1 MPMRKVAA
9 IMSVLT
15 FCVVPALAQNTPA
28 PAAKTADVGTYGL
41 GTAPTQQQVAG
52 WNIDASRPDGSGL
65 PPGSGNVTQGKQVYE
80 QTCVACHGADGTG
93 PMDRLVGGKDTLGSK
108 KPVRTV
114 GSYWPYA
121 TTLWDYIDRA
131 MPFNNPHSLSPDQVY
146 AVAAYVLFLNHI
158 VPQDATMDRDTLP
171 KVKMPNQ
178 GDFIH
183 PDPRPDLHN
192 TACMSNCPP
201 LGLKTTKPE
210 KPNPSQVQ

>member
-1 MPMRKVAA
+1 MRNITATICVLAACVA
-9 IMSVLT
+9 
-15 FCVVPALAQNTPA
+15 PALAQNA
-28 PAAKTADVGTYGL
+28 PPTAPTGKTSDAGPYGL
-41 GTAPTQQQVAG
+41 GTVPTRQQIAG

-65 PPGSGNVTQGKQVYE
+65 PPGSGSVSQGKQVYE
-80 QTCVACHGADGTG
+80 QTCVACHGADGSG
-93 PMDRLVGGKDTLGSK
+93 PMDRLVGGKGTLDSK

-178 GDFIH
+178 GDFIR
-183 PDPRPDLHN
+183 PDPRPDVHN

-201 LGLKTTKPE
+201 LGTQTT
-210 KPNPSQVQ
+210 